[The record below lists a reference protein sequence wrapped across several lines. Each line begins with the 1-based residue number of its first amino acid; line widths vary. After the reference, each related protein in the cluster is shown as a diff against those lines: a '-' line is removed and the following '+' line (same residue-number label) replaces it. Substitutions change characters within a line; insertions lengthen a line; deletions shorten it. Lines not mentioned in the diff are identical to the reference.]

1 MNDNTAKV
9 PTLNPNTGV
18 MTVPGGVK
26 ADLEGN
32 AQSATSDGN
41 GNNIASTYI
50 KHLSI
55 SNTANSS
62 NIGVEYGDNSAA
74 PVEVSLPIASTTSA
88 GLITADKSAT
98 QTFTGNKVID
108 SNGSLTIQKAGGFS
122 YSGISATTVDDTSR
136 YLWFGTSSTNNST
149 PVYSKNLYYNPS
161 KNTLTVENLE
171 GTAKSAIE
179 D

>member
-1 MNDNTAKV
+1 LVSRTPASSIGTKGTSGSSTGVTAVMNDNTDKV

-55 SNTANSS
+55 GNTANSS
-62 NIGVEYGDNSAA
+62 NIGVEYGDNTAA

-108 SNGSLTIQKAGGFS
+108 SNGSLTIQKAGGFIF
-122 YSGISATTVDDTSR
+122 SGLQEAFSDAYRSVWFNHSDT
-136 YLWFGTSSTNNST
+136 FGIPVHNS
-149 PVYSKNLYYNPS
+149 NF
-161 KNTLTVENLE
+161 
-171 GTAKSAIE
+171 
-179 D
+179 